1 MINQT
6 SIFPEELKNRIIS
19 ANNVVIATHFNADG
33 DAIGSTASLAGILK
47 KMGKK
52 VSSFT
57 PNNYPGFLKWIP
69 GSEEIMIYKYHESRI
84 RDHVSKADIV
94 ICVDFNDIDRLD
106 NAAGLITSSGKYII
120 LLDHHPDPRSF
131 FSINATLTHL
141 GSTAEL
147 VYLLIK
153 ELGWENE
160 IDTGIA
166 EAIYAGILTD
176 TGNFS
181 FSCSYPEVW
190 ENVAELLRYNID
202 RDAISAKIYDNY
214 SEDRMR
220 LMGYCLK
227 DKMQVLPE
235 FNTAFISLSLDELNR
250 HHHQKG
256 DTEGFVNLPFAIKGI
271 RFTALFI
278 EKEDH
283 VKISFRSRG
292 AFPANLFSEKHFRG
306 GGHLNAAGGEW
317 DKPLADAVERFKGL
331 LEDYREELSG

>member
-1 MINQT
+1 MNHPS
-6 SIFPEELKNRIIS
+6 SIFPEELKNRILS
-19 ANNVVIATHFNADG
+19 AKNVVIATHFNADG
-33 DAIGSTASLAGILK
+33 DAIGSTAALASVLK
-47 KMGKK
+47 KKGKK

-69 GSEEIMIYKYHESRI
+69 GSQDIMIYNYHENRI
-84 RDHVSKADIV
+84 KDSVSKADIIV
-94 ICVDFNDIDRLD
+94 CVDFNDIDRLD
-106 NAAGLITSSGKYII
+106 KAADMISDSGKYII
-120 LLDHHPDPRSF
+120 LLDHHPNPQKF
-131 FSINATLTHL
+131 YTVNATLTHL
-141 GSTAEL
+141 GSAAEL
-147 VYLLIK
+147 IYLLIK
-153 ELGWENE
+153 ELGWKNE

-166 EAIYAGILTD
+166 EAIYTGIMTD

-202 RDAISAKIYDNY
+202 RDAVSAKIYDNY

-227 DKMQVLPE
+227 DKMQVVPE
-235 FNTAFISLSLDELNR
+235 FNTAYISLSLEELNR
-250 HHHQKG
+250 YNHQKG
-256 DTEGFVNLPFAIKGI
+256 DTEGFVNLPFSIKGI

-292 AFPANLFSEKHFRG
+292 NFPANLFSGKYFRG

-317 DKPLADAVERFKGL
+317 DKPLEAAVERFLGL
-331 LEDYREELSG
+331 LNDYRKELSD